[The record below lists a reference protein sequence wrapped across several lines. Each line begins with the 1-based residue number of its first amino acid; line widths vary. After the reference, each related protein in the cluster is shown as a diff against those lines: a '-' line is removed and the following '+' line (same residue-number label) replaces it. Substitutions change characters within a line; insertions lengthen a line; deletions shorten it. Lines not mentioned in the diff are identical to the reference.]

1 MFVCSSSG
9 PSLYFGDASKV
20 GSRPTVRT
28 ASPVVRHVETNIGVS
43 PKLDALGVHIK
54 RRKDKLE
61 ELAFSVCTIFFPGCV
76 VFVAAYSA
84 EKQELM
90 PRLKRPR
97 EGGGGEAD
105 NSQQGSM

>member
-20 GSRPTVRT
+20 GSRPTVRR
-28 ASPVVRHVETNIGVS
+28 ASPVVCHVETNVGVS

-61 ELAFSVCTIFFPGCV
+61 ELAFSQFAPFSSL
-76 VFVAAYSA
+76 VAWCLWLPALRRS
-84 EKQELM
+84 
-90 PRLKRPR
+90 R
-97 EGGGGEAD
+97 
-105 NSQQGSM
+105 S